1 MITKQCAGCGRYF
14 AGQFDGDYTCAE
26 CRQHGVMRLRPLGP
40 LDDYCCSMAPEAGAY
55 PPRRIEAPLASRH
68 SARGQAA

>member
-26 CRQHGVMRLRPLGP
+26 CHQLGAVQLRPLSP
-40 LDDYCCSMAPEAGAY
+40 LGVQFAGSPSDTEAQPG
-55 PPRRIEAPLASRH
+55 RFN
-68 SARGQAA
+68 ARGQAA